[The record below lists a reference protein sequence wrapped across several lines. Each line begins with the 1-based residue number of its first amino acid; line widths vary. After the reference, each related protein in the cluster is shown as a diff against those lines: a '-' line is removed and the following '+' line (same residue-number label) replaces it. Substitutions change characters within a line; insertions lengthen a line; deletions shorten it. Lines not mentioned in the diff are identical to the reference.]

1 MALLQALFSFLGKSA
16 GKILNAIFGWAVVAL
31 FGRSSPK
38 QQTLLS
44 GLVAAAAAWPILL
57 VGIAIPKIAT
67 FLIAFVPLSSRVPS
81 WIVRV
86 VWLALALAVPVV
98 VGLVVA
104 SKAPPG
110 TPPEPALKRVLR
122 GFPITLGIACAF
134 VLMFITVPALRI
146 MSAARGR
153 KDEHV
158 PCITEGGDYQVVAA
172 DIDRILVE
180 RKVPVERAEPSWW
193 LSGPSKVLQKL
204 GGKALRGF
212 MPDKLAYWEGDDM
225 EIAFYPS
232 DILIRGPNRRT
243 AWTHGFLAESLAGS
257 PGLQTFDPVA
267 QDLERQIRRIWQV
280 YRENPTAHEKARG
293 LLSRL
298 RDVIGDLGTVKV
310 DYDDWQVLY
319 RQTLQLERALHGQPQ
334 LLESTTS
341 RREAKMKTE
350 DKVKVPG
357 IATAAPAAAS
367 TGELVS
373 ELFKQSAEL
382 VKKEVALAKSEVLVE
397 VKQEVKMAER
407 LGVAAVCALC
417 GLNLL
422 LVAAAMAL
430 AHVLPAWA
438 AALVV
443 AGVVLLVGALAAWL
457 GWGKRVK
464 QPLERTQRTL
474 KEDVRWAKE
483 RLA

>member
-1 MALLQALFSFLGKSA
+1 
-16 GKILNAIFGWAVVAL
+16 
-31 FGRSSPK
+31 
-38 QQTLLS
+38 
-44 GLVAAAAAWPILL
+44 
-57 VGIAIPKIAT
+57 
-67 FLIAFVPLSSRVPS
+67 
-81 WIVRV
+81 
-86 VWLALALAVPVV
+86 
-98 VGLVVA
+98 
-104 SKAPPG
+104 
-110 TPPEPALKRVLR
+110 
-122 GFPITLGIACAF
+122 
-134 VLMFITVPALRI
+134 
-146 MSAARGR
+146 
-153 KDEHV
+153 
-158 PCITEGGDYQVVAA
+158 
-172 DIDRILVE
+172 
-180 RKVPVERAEPSWW
+180 
-193 LSGPSKVLQKL
+193 
-204 GGKALRGF
+204 
-212 MPDKLAYWEGDDM
+212 
-225 EIAFYPS
+225 
-232 DILIRGPNRRT
+232 
-243 AWTHGFLAESLAGS
+243 
-257 PGLQTFDPVA
+257 VA

-280 YRENPTAHEKARG
+280 YRENPAAHEKARG

-298 RDVIGDLGTVKV
+298 RDVIDELGTVKV

-319 RQTLQLERALHGQPQ
+319 RQTLQLERALRGQPQ
-334 LLESTTS
+334 LLQSTTS
-341 RREAKMKTE
+341 QREAKMKTE
-350 DKVKVPG
+350 DKVPG

-382 VKKEVALAKSEVLVE
+382 VKKEVALAKAEVLVE

-443 AGVVLLVGALAAWL
+443 AGVVLLVGGLAAWL

>member
-1 MALLQALFSFLGKSA
+1 M
-16 GKILNAIFGWAVVAL
+16 
-31 FGRSSPK
+31 
-38 QQTLLS
+38 
-44 GLVAAAAAWPILL
+44 
-57 VGIAIPKIAT
+57 
-67 FLIAFVPLSSRVPS
+67 
-81 WIVRV
+81 
-86 VWLALALAVPVV
+86 
-98 VGLVVA
+98 
-104 SKAPPG
+104 
-110 TPPEPALKRVLR
+110 PE
-122 GFPITLGIACAF
+122 
-134 VLMFITVPALRI
+134 
-146 MSAARGR
+146 
-153 KDEHV
+153 
-158 PCITEGGDYQVVAA
+158 
-172 DIDRILVE
+172 
-180 RKVPVERAEPSWW
+180 
-193 LSGPSKVLQKL
+193 
-204 GGKALRGF
+204 
-212 MPDKLAYWEGDDM
+212 KLAYWEGEHI

-232 DILIRGPNRRT
+232 DILIRGRNKTT
-243 AWTHGFLAESLAGS
+243 AWTHGILAEALARS

-280 YRENPTAHEKARG
+280 YEENPAAHEEARG

-298 RDVIGDLGTVKV
+298 RDVTHDLGTVKV

-334 LLESTTS
+334 LLQSTTS

-350 DKVKVPG
+350 DKVPG
-357 IATAAPAAAS
+357 IATVAPAAAS

-382 VKKEVALAKSEVLVE
+382 VKKEVALAKSEALVE
-397 VKQEVKMAER
+397 LKQEVRMAER

-430 AHVLPAWA
+430 GHVLPEWA

-443 AGVVLLVGALAAWL
+443 AGVVLLAGALAAWM
-457 GWGKRVK
+457 GWGKRVR

-474 KEDVRWAKE
+474 KEDLRWAKE